1 MSCPSILRNLKLPPP
16 LPPLKGATGV
26 ERAVQ
31 RQSQL
36 APVSV
41 TSLDVPGGEEEE
53 EKVMCKEAHIIRM
66 PMQIHMLWI
75 DSDVVLHD
83 FRVLRIIMCVLAN
96 QTQEDAQD

>member
-1 MSCPSILRNLKLPPP
+1 M
-16 LPPLKGATGV
+16 

-41 TSLDVPGGEEEE
+41 TSLDVPGEVEEE
-53 EKVMCKEAHIIRM
+53 EKVMCKGAHIM
-66 PMQIHMLWI
+66 HMAMQIHMLWS
-75 DSDVVLHD
+75 DSDVLHD

-96 QTQEDAQD
+96 KTEEDAQD